1 MIATGQGSE
10 DAESS
15 LPAVGGRWRPP
26 AMLALLAAVV
36 LVGAPGAS
44 AEETE
49 GRPSDAELLAEHR
62 FAPDNLGYLLW
73 DLATTEVLEARA
85 ADEPFIPASVT
96 KIPTTVAALTVLGH
110 DHRFSTGLYAHGPT
124 GAGAVLGDFYLVG
137 GGDPF
142 LTSDHLDALVGQ
154 VVGGGIGTVT
164 GGFYYD
170 SSILPDIA
178 LIDPLQPY
186 SAAYNTG
193 VSGLALNFNVIR
205 LDWRRT
211 AADGLQGNLFA
222 VTEAIE
228 LPVDAVTIGQ
238 APAGIGSDALFWL
251 ELGPDAEH
259 WLMSPHLPAEGSA
272 WLPVHQPARHAALA
286 FRRIA
291 ERHDLTLAAPVRAT
305 LPDDAILLRQH
316 QSIALTQIV
325 RGVLRYSNNM
335 SAETLGMHVARTLTG
350 EAVEP
355 EQSAAVMADYFRQ
368 LLPGDASALRID
380 NHSGLSSRA
389 RTTPRQIADILQ
401 YADGRLFGDQR
412 YADLLRAV
420 PWVGEINQ
428 ELEPDQSPVAIR
440 AKSGTMNY
448 ARGLA
453 GYIDSTSGR
462 RLGFVVFVSDIA
474 ARERYDAELDPR
486 FDAVRRSDR
495 QWLARA
501 RALERDLVSA
511 WALGY

>member
-1 MIATGQGSE
+1 MIATGQGCE

-15 LPAVGGRWRPP
+15 LPAARNHRQRAAV
-26 AMLALLAAVV
+26 LALLSAVV
-36 LVGAPGAS
+36 LLGATDARAQQP
-44 AEETE
+44 E

-62 FAPDNLGYLLW
+62 FAADNLGYLLW

-85 ADEPFIPASVT
+85 ADELFIPASVT

-154 VVGGGIGTVT
+154 VVGSGIGTVT

-170 SSILPDIA
+170 PSILPDIP
-178 LIDPLQPY
+178 LIDPLQPH

-205 LDWRRT
+205 LDWQRT
-211 AADGLQGNLFA
+211 AADGLRGNLFT

-228 LPVDAVTIGQ
+228 LPVDAVTIGE
-238 APAGIGSDALFWL
+238 APAGAGAGALFSL

-259 WLMSPHLPAEGSA
+259 WLMSPQLPAEGTA

-291 ERHDLTLAAPVRAT
+291 ERHDLTLTLPVRAA
-305 LPDDAILLRQH
+305 LPDEAILLRQH
-316 QSIALTQIV
+316 QSIALTQIA

-335 SAETLGMHVARTLTG
+335 SAETLGLHVARTLTG
-350 EAVEP
+350 EAVQP
-355 EQSAAVMADYFRQ
+355 EQSAAVMVDFFREM
-368 LLPGDASALRID
+368 LPGGVSTLQVD

-401 YADGRLFGDQR
+401 YADSRPFGEYR

-420 PWVGEINQ
+420 PWVGEVN
-428 ELEPDQSPVAIR
+428 ETLEPDQSPIAIR

-486 FDAVRRSDR
+486 FGAVRQSDR
-495 QWLARA
+495 QWLTRA